1 MDRAAYA
8 GMNAI
13 EGRHWW
19 FVARRAII
27 DTLIRRTIKPRFGA
41 RVLEAGCGTGGN
53 LALLSR
59 FGRLSAFEF
68 DAEARG
74 LANAKQ
80 ICRVVPGALPD
91 GLDAADAPYDLVALM
106 DVLEHIDDDVRSL
119 RALGALLSDDGSI
132 LLTVPAVPLLWSHH
146 DVLHHHKRR
155 YSRRSLAHGRHEH
168 PLLRLRPPANH
179 RGGRIRRPP
188 IGNEL
193 LRDMRQ
199 IRNAHEENQRIHAR
213 RQLIPAHVRVA
224 LRRVLMPGDDRKGS
238 CDGPVRDR
246 NTRISRHRNSRGNA
260 WNDFK
265 GQTVFLQQQC
275 FLSAA
280 AEHERIAALEAHHA
294 LALLC
299 LVHEQLID
307 IRLFHGMPA

>member
-27 DTLIRRTIKPRFGA
+27 DTLIRRTIKPRVGA

-91 GLDAADAPYDLVALM
+91 GLDTADAPYDLVALM
-106 DVLEHIDDDVRSL
+106 DVLEHIDDDVGSL

-155 YSRRSLAHGRHEH
+155 YSRRSLVTVIEQAGLRVESVGYFNSLLFPLALLQRGMAKLLGRQDPVDALPG
-168 PLLRLRPPANH
+168 PLLNRVLTTIFASERHVLGRLRLPIGLSLYAV
-179 RGGRIRRPP
+179 IRRP
-188 IGNEL
+188 
-193 LRDMRQ
+193 D
-199 IRNAHEENQRIHAR
+199 
-213 RQLIPAHVRVA
+213 
-224 LRRVLMPGDDRKGS
+224 
-238 CDGPVRDR
+238 
-246 NTRISRHRNSRGNA
+246 
-260 WNDFK
+260 
-265 GQTVFLQQQC
+265 
-275 FLSAA
+275 
-280 AEHERIAALEAHHA
+280 
-294 LALLC
+294 
-299 LVHEQLID
+299 
-307 IRLFHGMPA
+307 